1 MGLIEKPKNLII
13 IQRNILRSVSSFVK
27 KIIILVVGAVSALLL
42 APFLTSGQNPPQSGQ
57 QTSASYK
64 EPVHMLSFIADRQ
77 VEYFNRNL
85 AWAGYPSNDKVF
97 ESLGLTPFPPVSYAY
112 YCGNDS
118 ALPQNPRFPYQYPT
132 PLNNWQ
138 FGVYPEITLSDFVC
152 MAVGNNDKDSFPD
165 VWLVDKFKI
174 PIQVLDDSTNKVLV
188 DICQPMNVERYF
200 EALLAEQPPQNPTR
214 VFVEINVAAYR
225 ADLYEDGRYLKS
237 YPIAI
242 GTMGY
247 KTPIQD
253 FFIERIEW
261 NPWWYPP
268 DAPWT
273 IHIDESG
280 NKIKQKPKPPG
291 PNNPLGPV
299 KIVLQNAVLLH
310 GTNKPKSIGHKASH
324 ACMRMFP
331 DDASDLAWR
340 IMVLAGSRQ
349 PIMPMHFY
357 RDKSRRTYTITLMTD
372 VQVTTVYRRLEVLNG
387 LFLVHSDP
395 YVRSRLTIQDVETR
409 MSELGLPV
417 QEFSKSIAPKAF
429 QKMAKTISI
438 PIQ

>member
-1 MGLIEKPKNLII
+1 M
-13 IQRNILRSVSSFVK
+13 K
-27 KIIILVVGAVSALLL
+27 KYKWLFFAAVIFLVL
-42 APFLTSGQNPPQSGQ
+42 APFLTSEQNTSQSGE

-64 EPVHMLSFIADRQ
+64 EPSHMLSFIADRQ

-85 AWAGYPSNDKVF
+85 RWAGYPSNDKVF
-97 ESLGLTPFPPVSYAY
+97 EALGLTPFPATTYAY
-112 YCGNDS
+112 YCGNDF
-118 ALPQNPRFPYQYPT
+118 ALPKHQRFPYQYPN
-132 PLNNWQ
+132 PRSNWQ
-138 FGVYPEITLSDFVC
+138 FGLYPEITLSDFIC
-152 MAVGNNDKDSFPD
+152 MAIGNNDNDYFPD
-165 VWLVDKFKI
+165 VWLIDKFKI
-174 PIQVLDDSTNKVLV
+174 PLQVMDDSSNKILV
-188 DICQPMNVERYF
+188 DIYNQPINVERYF
-200 EALLAEQPPQNPTR
+200 ESILATQPPQNPTL

-253 FFIERIEW
+253 FYIERIEW

-273 IHIDESG
+273 TRIDESG

-324 ACMRMFP
+324 ACMRMYP
-331 DDASDLAWR
+331 NDASELAWR

-349 PIMPMHFY
+349 PIMPMHLY

-372 VQVTTVYRRLEVLNG
+372 VQVTTVYRRLEVLDG
-387 LFLVHSDP
+387 LFLIHTDP
-395 YVRSRLTIQDVETR
+395 YLRSHLTIQNVEAR
-409 MSELGLPV
+409 MAEVGVPV
-417 QEFSKSIAPKAF
+417 EEYSKLINPTNF
-429 QKMAKTISI
+429 TKMAKTISI
-438 PIQ
+438 PIY

>member
-1 MGLIEKPKNLII
+1 M
-13 IQRNILRSVSSFVK
+13 K
-27 KIIILVVGAVSALLL
+27 KYSILVLVTCLSLLVV
-42 APFLTSGQNPPQSGQ
+42 PFLTNGQNPSESGQ
-57 QTSASYK
+57 QSSSSYR
-64 EPVHMLSFIADRQ
+64 EPVYMLSFLADRQ

-85 AWAGYPSNDKVF
+85 SWAGYPSNDKVF
-97 ESLGLTPFPPVSYAY
+97 EALGLKPFPVTTYAY
-112 YCGNDS
+112 YCGNDL
-118 ALPQNPRFPYQYPT
+118 AIPQNSPFPYNYPD
-132 PLNNWQ
+132 PSKNWQ
-138 FGVYPEITLSDFVC
+138 FALYPDITLSDFVC
-152 MAVGNNDKDSFPD
+152 MAIGNTDKDSFPD
-165 VWLVDKFKI
+165 VWIVNKFKT
-174 PIQVLDDSTNKVLV
+174 PFQVMDDSSNKVLV
-188 DICQPMNVERYF
+188 DIYNQPINVERYF
-200 EALLAEQPPQNPTR
+200 ESIFASQPPQKPTR

-225 ADLYEDGRYLKS
+225 LDLYEDGRHLKS

-273 IHIDESG
+273 IRIDESG
-280 NKIKQKPKPPG
+280 NKIKEKPKPPG

-299 KIVLQNAVLLH
+299 KMVLQNAVLLH
-310 GTNKPKSIGHKASH
+310 GTNKPRSIGHKASH
-324 ACMRMFP
+324 ACMRMYP

-349 PIMPMHFY
+349 PVMPMRFY

-372 VQVTTVYRRLEVLNG
+372 VQVTTVYRRMEVLDG
-387 LFLVHSDP
+387 LFLIHTDP
-395 YVRSRLTIQDVETR
+395 YLRSKLTIEDVQAR
-409 MSELGLPV
+409 MSELNLPA
-417 QEFSKSIAPKAF
+417 QEYSKFLDPKTF
-429 QKMAKTISI
+429 KKMAKTISI